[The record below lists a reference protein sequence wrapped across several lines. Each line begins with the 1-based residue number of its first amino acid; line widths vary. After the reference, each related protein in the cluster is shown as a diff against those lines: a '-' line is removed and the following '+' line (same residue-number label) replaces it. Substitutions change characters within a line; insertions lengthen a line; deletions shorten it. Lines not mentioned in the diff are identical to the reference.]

1 MICLYEYN
9 IDMQTYT
16 QSGKIVADC
25 NGIEFINVGT
35 SNVLINSTLPL
46 APQGSWSVDG
56 NSLETD
62 RTPYTI
68 TFDNTGINNCVV
80 NRKLYLKMEII

>member
-1 MICLYEYN
+1 MICLNEYN

-16 QSGKIVADC
+16 QSGKIVSDC
-25 NGIEFINVGT
+25 NGIEFINQGT
-35 SNVLINSTLPL
+35 SNLVINSALKL
-46 APQGSWSVDG
+46 APQGSWSSDG
-56 NSLETD
+56 NELETD

-80 NRKLYLKMEII
+80 NRKNYLNMEIK